1 MRASKNEVEE
11 AAKQGFKNLCQFIKK
26 GITPIHVFHQG
37 EDFKWIDKIVEKT
50 DYLGLGTKKDLSAKE
65 RTKWV
70 DDVFTYLYKNNYK
83 VRTHGFGVFIIKTL
97 LNYPWT
103 SVDSTHCHM
112 RAGRGSLYYPRG
124 GFNSSD
130 YSKRPLIIHI
140 SNEGLSKKKIPFL
153 DNIEKIL
160 KKDGYSLKDL
170 KNSQSNRAIV
180 NTRYYIELER
190 ELNKLKKNLKY
201 KPSLKLLE

>member
-37 EDFKWIDKIVEKT
+37 ENFKWIDKIVEKT
-50 DYLGLGTKKDLSAKE
+50 DYLGIGTRKDTSRIE
-65 RTKWV
+65 RLKWI

-83 VRTHGFGVFIIKTL
+83 VKIHGFGFFIIKAL
-97 LNYPWT
+97 LDYPWT
-103 SVDSTHCHM
+103 SIDSSHI
-112 RAGRGSLYYPRG
+112 RIAGAGGRILYPRG
-124 GFNSSD
+124 GFSSPD
-130 YSKRPLIIHI
+130 YSKKPLIIHI
-140 SNEGLSKKKIPFL
+140 SNKGLSKKKIPFL

-160 KKDGYSLKDL
+160 KKDGYFLKDL
-170 KNSQSNRAIV
+170 KDSRNTRVIV
-180 NTRYYIELER
+180 NTHYYIELER